1 MANATTRHAD
11 TQAHVPYNCLSAPQ
25 VGGIYGCVVAHT
37 SLAHQAP
44 VGQLCAEPNTDR
56 RLFHQYHLPAHC
68 RLAHPQPPRQHTHAW
83 DTNWPKVMA
92 SASCATALKSA
103 CLALSYLTSTSSST
117 KDRVAL
123 GGMVGL
129 APVDPYAC
137 RSHRNS
143 LHASCTSRR
152 RDAEQCHQ
160 GAEGAQMPHSLF
172 SQFQASR
179 QIISS

>member
-103 CLALSYLTSTSSST
+103 CLALSYLTSTSSTT
-117 KDRVAL
+117 KDRVAF